1 MKKKKSLK
9 HISSVAALAIMLTLA
24 VGSSDSGSSSSSSS
38 SSSGAIVE
46 NSAWDGSVRQVK
58 AWLKNNL
65 KDPGSTEYIEWS
77 PVSKTDDGGFMV
89 RVKYRSK
96 NSFGGYVVA
105 NQVFFLDSRGNVTNY
120 IDY

>member
-1 MKKKKSLK
+1 MKKKNALK
-9 HISSVAALAIMLTLA
+9 HICSVVALAFMLILA
-24 VGSSDSGSSSSSSS
+24 VGSSDSSSS
-38 SSSGAIVE
+38 SSSGSSSSGEVVE

-58 AWLKNNL
+58 SWLKNNL

-77 PVSKTDDGGFMV
+77 PLQKTGDGGFMV

-105 NQVFFLDSRGNVTNY
+105 NQLFTLDSSGNVTGY
-120 IDY
+120 VDY